1 MSEGRSLCGGSSRD
15 IVAIDTNRILDSCR
29 DKDCYEDV
37 KVYLGSTGQD
47 IIEHTGNVRVKY
59 AEIVSANVSVEPV
72 QFSRGFYTVNV
83 RFYVKIVLEGCIYP
97 GKAQEFCGLSVIDKK
112 VILFGSEGNVNIY
125 KSSENCSFCS
135 DKPFGCSHETNLPV
149 GVIEVA
155 APVVLGVKVL
165 EHKHCCNCCCS
176 VEDVPETVSSHFDCD
191 FSDREDDRHLVISLG
206 FFSVVR
212 IERPAQYLI
221 NATEYSIP
229 KKECV
234 QSEDDDPCSLF
245 RNMDFPTAEFSPPSL
260 SDYSSRVND
269 NPDGKCSCR
278 GNGSKQV

>member
-125 KSSENCSFCS
+125 KSSEKCSFCS

-149 GVIEVA
+149 DSGHLHAPGKTTAVTVA
-155 APVVLGVKVL
+155 ALLKMCRRL
-165 EHKHCCNCCCS
+165 CHLILTATS
-176 VEDVPETVSSHFDCD
+176 QTVRMTDTLLFPLV
-191 FSDREDDRHLVISLG
+191 FSL
-206 FFSVVR
+206 
-212 IERPAQYLI
+212 
-221 NATEYSIP
+221 
-229 KKECV
+229 
-234 QSEDDDPCSLF
+234 
-245 RNMDFPTAEFSPPSL
+245 L
-260 SDYSSRVND
+260 S
-269 NPDGKCSCR
+269 
-278 GNGSKQV
+278 GSKDLLSI